1 MLSPLLTRLQRGIIL
16 ASLCMPALSGC
27 SQPTTLP
34 ASGGMPIHS
43 GAIAQA
49 DGFSPAETLP
59 WPDRK
64 TSTAPALASPQG
76 THVVAFAND
85 LHHPRWLYALP
96 NGDILVAETLPQPQS
111 ETFSLK
117 QWISQQWISR
127 QWLSDGAASSD
138 RQHQI
143 TLLRDDDGDGIA
155 DQRHVFIKDIPAPA
169 GIALIDDTLYVAS
182 TNRLL
187 KFAYQPGQIAITQA
201 PEAVNQTMLASPRA
215 PDKSESQK
223 LSPQP
228 IPGTPMD
235 ILANLINTTSQPTEE
250 SVSAGRAVTGVTA
263 TGVKVTGLAAT
274 VLRDKNG
281 HLLVADNAGNAIW
294 QVQATRKVAQK

>member
-1 MLSPLLTRLQRGIIL
+1 MPYTFMPLLQRRII
-16 ASLCMPALSGC
+16 ATSLCMLALSGC
-27 SQPTTLP
+27 SQPTTPP
-34 ASGGMPIHS
+34 ASTSMRIHAK
-43 GAIAQA
+43 AIAQTDWFPTSQA
-49 DGFSPAETLP
+49 AETRP
-59 WPDRK
+59 WPDGK
-64 TSTAPALASPQG
+64 TSTAPTLASPQG

-96 NGDILVAETLPQPQS
+96 NGDILVAEALPQPHS

-117 QWISQQWISR
+117 QWISR
-127 QWLSDGAASSD
+127 QWAPDAAASSD
-138 RQHQI
+138 RRHQI
-143 TLLRDDDGDGIA
+143 TLLRDEDGDGIA
-155 DQRHVFIKDIPAPA
+155 DQRHMFIKDIPAPA

-182 TNRLL
+182 ANRLL
-187 KFAYQPGQIAITQA
+187 KFAYEPGQVSITQA

-235 ILANLINTTSQPTEE
+235 ILANLINTTSQATEE
-250 SVSAGRAVTGVTA
+250 SVSAGRPVTDVTA
-263 TGVKVTGLAAT
+263 TGVKVTGLATT

-281 HLLVADNAGNAIW
+281 HLLVADDAGNAIW
-294 QVQATRKVAQK
+294 QVKANRKVAQK